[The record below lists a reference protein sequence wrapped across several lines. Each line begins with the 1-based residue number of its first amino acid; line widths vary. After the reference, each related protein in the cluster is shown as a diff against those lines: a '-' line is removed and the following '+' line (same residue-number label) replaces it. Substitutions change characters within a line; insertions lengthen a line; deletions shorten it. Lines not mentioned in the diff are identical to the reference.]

1 MLGLL
6 ALEVDLGEDSE
17 EVSFLLRLATA
28 EVPDWSWL
36 GSGRGVG
43 AAVEV
48 HGLKNSKL
56 LLEIL
61 LRLSECLLRS
71 WLGSGL
77 RLRLLEGLL
86 RSGLRLRGRLR
97 SGLWSGL
104 RLGDGVLLRLLLVL
118 DNLCLELLFS
128 VYSFLDLIKEA
139 LSLGSTW
146 VECVGSRLWLL
157 LLWRLSLL
165 WLLLR
170 HKLWLLLTCRLLL
183 SRSSWLTLEA
193 VKGRSGGRR
202 CPNSG
207 SRSLLAAK
215 PPIIAAGLLVDPA
228 DVDVAGEA
236 GHSLPVPGVG
246 DDLGH
251 PAVTGGV
258 PAQDGLSCPV
268 PLASKGAWTTVTP
281 IPGLPQVPLTS
292 GVGVPG
298 SIN

>member
-1 MLGLL
+1 VLGLL
-6 ALEVDLGEDSE
+6 ALEVDLGEDSK
-17 EVSFLLRLATA
+17 EVSFLLRLTTA
-28 EVPDWSWL
+28 KVPDWSWL

-48 HGLKNSKL
+48 HSLKNSKL
-56 LLEIL
+56 LLEVL

-77 RLRLLEGLL
+77 RLTLLEGLL
-86 RSGLRLRGRLR
+86 RSRLRLRLR

-157 LLWRLSLL
+157 LLLLWRLSLL

-170 HKLWLLLTCRLLL
+170 HKLWLLLTCLLLL

-251 PAVTGGV
+251 PAVTGSV

-268 PLASKGAWTTVTP
+268 PFASKGAWTAVTP

>member
-1 MLGLL
+1 VLGLL
-6 ALEVDLGEDSE
+6 ALEVDLWEDSE

-28 EVPDWSWL
+28 EVPDGSRL
-36 GSGRGVG
+36 GSGGGVG
-43 AAVEV
+43 ATIEV

-56 LLEIL
+56 LLEVL
-61 LRLSECLLRS
+61 LRLSKCLLRS
-71 WLGSGL
+71 RLRSLL

-86 RSGLRLRGRLR
+86 RSWLRLRGR
-97 SGLWSGL
+97 LWSGL

-118 DNLCLELLFS
+118 NNLCLELLFP
-128 VYSFLDLIKEA
+128 VYSLLDLIKEA

-146 VECVGSRLWLL
+146 VKSVRSRLWLL

-170 HKLWLLLTCRLLL
+170 HKLLLTCRLLL
-183 SRSSWLTLEA
+183 SWSSWLTLEA
-193 VKGRSGGRR
+193 VKGRSGGRC

-207 SRSLLAAK
+207 SRSLLATK
-215 PPIIAAGLLVDPA
+215 PPIIAAAGLLVDPA
-228 DVDVAGEA
+228 DVDVAGKA
-236 GHSLPVPGVG
+236 WHGLPVPGVG

-251 PAVTGGV
+251 PAVAGGV
-258 PAQDGLSCPV
+258 SAQDGLSCPV
-268 PLASKGAWTTVTP
+268 PLTPDGSWAAVTP

-298 SIN
+298 SVN

>member
-6 ALEVDLGEDSE
+6 ALEVDLGEDSK
-17 EVSFLLRLATA
+17 EVSFLLRLTTA

-36 GSGRGVG
+36 GSGRRVG

-48 HGLKNSKL
+48 HSLKHSKL
-56 LLEIL
+56 LLEVL

-71 WLGSGL
+71 WLRSGL
-77 RLRLLEGLL
+77 RLRLLKGLL
-86 RSGLRLRGRLR
+86 RSGLRLRLW

-118 DNLCLELLFS
+118 DNLCLKLLFS

-170 HKLWLLLTCRLLL
+170 HKLRLLLTCRLLL
-183 SRSSWLTLEA
+183 NWSSWLTLEA

-258 PAQDGLSCPV
+258 SAQDGLSCPV
-268 PLASKGAWTTVTP
+268 PLASKGAWTAVTP

>member
-1 MLGLL
+1 VLGLL

-48 HGLKNSKL
+48 HSLKNSKL
-56 LLEIL
+56 LLEVL

-86 RSGLRLRGRLR
+86 RSGLRLRLW

-170 HKLWLLLTCRLLL
+170 HKLGLLLTCRLLL

-215 PPIIAAGLLVDPA
+215 PPIIAAGLLVDPS
-228 DVDVAGEA
+228 DVDVAGKA

-251 PAVTGGV
+251 PAVAGGV

-268 PLASKGAWTTVTP
+268 PLASNGAWTAVTP

>member
-1 MLGLL
+1 M
-6 ALEVDLGEDSE
+6 
-17 EVSFLLRLATA
+17 
-28 EVPDWSWL
+28 
-36 GSGRGVG
+36 
-43 AAVEV
+43 
-48 HGLKNSKL
+48 
-56 LLEIL
+56 
-61 LRLSECLLRS
+61 
-71 WLGSGL
+71 
-77 RLRLLEGLL
+77 
-86 RSGLRLRGRLR
+86 
-97 SGLWSGL
+97 
-104 RLGDGVLLRLLLVL
+104 VL

-170 HKLWLLLTCRLLL
+170 HKLGLLLTCRLLL

-193 VKGRSGGRR
+193 VKGRSGSRR

>member
-1 MLGLL
+1 M
-6 ALEVDLGEDSE
+6 
-17 EVSFLLRLATA
+17 
-28 EVPDWSWL
+28 
-36 GSGRGVG
+36 
-43 AAVEV
+43 
-48 HGLKNSKL
+48 
-56 LLEIL
+56 
-61 LRLSECLLRS
+61 
-71 WLGSGL
+71 
-77 RLRLLEGLL
+77 
-86 RSGLRLRGRLR
+86 
-97 SGLWSGL
+97 
-104 RLGDGVLLRLLLVL
+104 VL
-118 DNLCLELLFS
+118 DNLCLELLFP

-170 HKLWLLLTCRLLL
+170 HKLGLLLLTCRLLL
-183 SRSSWLTLEA
+183 SWSSWLTLEA

-268 PLASKGAWTTVTP
+268 PLASNGAWTAVTP
-281 IPGLPQVPLTS
+281 IPGLPQVPL
-292 GVGVPG
+292 VIVKCQ
-298 SIN
+298 